1 MKATGDLDIFNKK
14 AKESEKTTNGLD
26 SAFKSLSPSALAAV
40 AGVTA
45 LVGAVKSL
53 IGVGSHMMD
62 ITSHF
67 EQTQKSLETVLQSA
81 EKGQKLFEDLRKFS
95 FDTTFGVDELASA
108 SSQLLNAGMAV
119 NGLNDNLK
127 MLGDLAQGDKNKFQE
142 LTSIF
147 AKVQNTGRATSIQLQ
162 QLALRGI
169 PIQKTLRE
177 MGVTGVA
184 SAEDLTKAFEKLTGE
199 GGQFHDAMNNIIDTI
214 EGKRGFISDTLK
226 EIAVNFG
233 EVSGL
238 TEAYKATLD
247 KLYEAVEW
255 VNNKLMEWND
265 NPVAKA
271 ILRGT
276 LITVITTLITL
287 IGVGLAGAL
296 AKIIGMLVTI
306 NALSGPTGWI
316 ALGVAGI
323 AGLTV
328 GVVSYVNSLK
338 DANKVEQEH
347 LDLLE
352 EQAKIQYGQ
361 KPKLSR
367 EQQLEVL
374 ENDRKIYQD
383 SLNRATLSLQE
394 AEKEMQNFDKY
405 YDELLQSYSKAVDTG
420 QYKGLSFL
428 DWIEKNKDYLGKN
441 IYGRNLSEGA
451 LEFAKSGNLAGGKTA
466 ISERISDYNLQITI
480 ANKSLENTQEEIDII
495 QEKIKA
501 FGDTN
506 ALKSVFD
513 EVYKEANKTQQSLD
527 EILEKKAKIEMYL
540 AQNGRENNQG
550 VFIKFTEGEKE
561 QINKALKYL
570 KTEAEK
576 LTIKLKIE
584 NAEDWM
590 KTMQKAFGFDDKT
603 LAQLVTGSANG
614 GISGGQATRDYV
626 QKLVEQS
633 RAEQK
638 VNELLGWNQ
647 GKTTKDYTTEVVK
660 EAMKTYQALLS
671 SGQFGI
677 GENGKLDKTT
687 QEMMEQIKSLEQVFK
702 ASGGTEEEWQKLV
715 GNYVEDTTNKLMEQ
729 KSVWE
734 QLTDSAT
741 AYFQSLGFGKETA
754 QQFGQLVSNI
764 ASMSL
769 DSLVNSCEAIGD
781 ALARGTDVGDAMKRQ
796 FASFLAQVTKSISVT
811 CIQAG
816 LSLIAQSGWA
826 GVPAALG
833 LFALGGVSAMA
844 SGFINGITNTTEQ
857 DKHNQT
863 VKDLTDSYKKLQEA
877 IKEQEEYYIR
887 KKAELNM
894 LDITD
899 KVTKV
904 NDMILTPHGTFSTSP
919 QDTIIATKNPQGLG
933 GGVVNNIKVINNA
946 GVDVNVR
953 ENKGNNMNEI
963 LVTISKKIASD
974 VAGGYNGWDSA
985 FALQQQRV
993 SGRRI

>member
-1 MKATGDLDIFNKK
+1 M
-14 AKESEKTTNGLD
+14 
-26 SAFKSLSPSALAAV
+26 AAV

-62 ITSHF
+62 ITSQF

-214 EGKRGFISDTLK
+214 EGKKGFISDTLK
-226 EIAVNFG
+226 EINVNFA
-233 EVSGL
+233 EL
-238 TEAYKATLD
+238 TGITDAYKQGLD
-247 KLYEAVEW
+247 ILYSILEK
-255 VNNKLMEWND
+255 VNNKLIEWNE
-265 NPVAKA
+265 NPTMKA
-271 ILRGT
+271 IMSGLLATALTGIVT
-276 LITVITTLITL
+276 IIGVSLVGALATVITKLGI
-287 IGVGLAGAL
+287 IAAL
-296 AKIIGMLVTI
+296 KAAI
-306 NALSGPTGWI
+306 NPTGLLLG
-316 ALGVAGI
+316 LGVAGTVGLV
-323 AGLTV
+323 AGLKSLSNSEADARDKARLLNEELEKTYQLV
-328 GVVSYVNSLK
+328 NHNPVVAGQEVSIQLENESNLLTSYKSILEKQEENLENAKTKLSQIEAKMKADGGGLTGYEK
-338 DANKVEQEH
+338 QWERANKEVEKYTKSVEQ
-347 LDLLE
+347 
-352 EQAKIQYGQ
+352 
-361 KPKLSR
+361 
-367 EQQLEVL
+367 
-374 ENDRKIYQD
+374 
-383 SLNRATLSLQE
+383 ATKFV
-394 AEKEMQNFDKY
+394 EK
-405 YDELLQSYSKAVDTG
+405 
-420 QYKGLSFL
+420 
-428 DWIEKNKDYLGKN
+428 
-441 IYGRNLSEGA
+441 
-451 LEFAKSGNLAGGKTA
+451 
-466 ISERISDYNLQITI
+466 
-480 ANKSLENTQEEIDII
+480 
-495 QEKIKA
+495 QEKIVKNIQNSIAETDDLVKMKA
-501 FGDTN
+501 
-506 ALKSVFD
+506 SFD
-513 EVYKEANKTQQSLD
+513 EIYNGTISSEQNKLTQLNAQLEQVLAYEAKVKELNGRADKSGKLISYENS
-527 EILEKKAKIEMYL
+527 KKAIDDTVSYL
-540 AQNGRENNQG
+540 QSE
-550 VFIKFTEGEKE
+550 
-561 QINKALKYL
+561 INKITLS
-570 KTEAEK
+570 
-576 LTIKLKIE
+576 IKIK
-584 NAEDWM
+584 NADEWM
-590 KTMQKAFGFDDKT
+590 KLMQEAYGFDEDT
-603 LAQLVTGSANG
+603 LLKLINRTTNG
-614 GISGGQATRDYV
+614 GQVTKDYV
-626 QKLVEQS
+626 QKLIEQS
-633 RAEQK
+633 KIEQK
-638 VNELLGWNQ
+638 TNELMGWNQ
-647 GKTTKDYTTEVVK
+647 GKTTKDYVADVV
-660 EAMKTYQALLS
+660 EQAMKSYNELLA

-677 GENGKLDKTT
+677 DENGKLDRTSK
-687 QEMMEQIKSLEQVFK
+687 EMMEQIKSLEQVFK

-715 GNYVEDTTNKLMEQ
+715 GNYVEDTTNKLIEQ

-953 ENKGNNMNEI
+953 ENKGSNMNEI